1 MPQFIVQTPNGQ
13 EHRVDA
19 VPGLSVMEAIK
30 EQGIDE
36 LPAIC
41 GGCCSCATCH
51 VFVDPAIAE
60 LFPPMGDEEAQ
71 LLRDSGLQRPSS
83 RLSCQL
89 PVLAGIEGARFTI
102 ASAG

>member
-1 MPQFIVQTPNGQ
+1 MPQFIVQTPDGK

-19 VPGLSVMEAIK
+19 IAGLSVMEAIK
-30 EQGIDE
+30 EHGVEE
-36 LPAIC
+36 LLAIC

-51 VFVDPAIAE
+51 VFVDPSFAA

-71 LLRDSGLQRPSS
+71 LLNDSGLQTPAS

-89 PVLAGIEGARFTI
+89 PVLAGLEGARFRI
-102 ASAG
+102 APAG